1 VGRALGGCPLRRL
14 TINENHSPKRANDY
28 PDDSLAWK
36 ENVPR
41 SIRLQETMGNEE
53 LKNHRKEVGMPQ
65 FLLAQ
70 RSGVTRM
77 RLSLFETGQVSLS
90 ADEIAAVRRALKEYI
105 AQRAAQ
111 FTKALNRDDAVAV

>member
-1 VGRALGGCPLRRL
+1 MIAQM
-14 TINENHSPKRANDY
+14 T
-28 PDDSLAWK
+28 AW
-36 ENVPR
+36 ERNTPR
-41 SIRLQETMGNEE
+41 PIRLQETMGNEE
-53 LKNHRKEVGMPQ
+53 LKNRRKEVGMPQ

-90 ADEIAAVRRALKEYI
+90 ADEIAAIRRALKEYI

-111 FTKALNRDDAVAV
+111 FTKALNRDDALVAL